1 MPHVLIV
8 PRRPTA
14 VAGAEHRASGGLTP
28 RRLPT
33 LLDARSQTGGPGR
46 STPVTADRRS
56 DEQLLA
62 AAATEPEAF
71 GAFYR
76 RHVEALLAYLLRR
89 TGRPDLAADVCAETF
104 ATVLERL
111 DAFDPARGV
120 ARGWLFAIA
129 GHQLVDAIRQGQVE
143 NRARRRLGIPAHE
156 LTDRD
161 LERIDGL
168 LEREDGGLAT
178 LLGDL
183 PPEQRDALHARV
195 VEERDYHEIAGS
207 LAVSEAVVR
216 KRVSRGLAFLRGQLG
231 EARR

>member
-1 MPHVLIV
+1 M
-8 PRRPTA
+8 
-14 VAGAEHRASGGLTP
+14 S
-28 RRLPT
+28 
-33 LLDARSQTGGPGR
+33 
-46 STPVTADRRS
+46 ADRRS

-71 GAFYR
+71 GVFYR

-120 ARGWLFAIA
+120 ARGWLFGIA
-129 GHQLVDAIRQGQVE
+129 GHQLVDAIREGQVE
-143 NRARRRLGIPAHE
+143 DRARRRLGIPPRE

-161 LERIDGL
+161 LERIDEL
-168 LEREDGGLAT
+168 LDREDGALVA

-183 PPEQRDALHARV
+183 PPEQREALHARV
-195 VEERDYHEIAGS
+195 VQERDYHEIART

-216 KRVSRGLAFLRGQLG
+216 KRVSRGLTFLRGQLG